1 MPVVH
6 VNNLDELQALFA
18 SDHRVVILDFFATWC
33 GPCKMIA
40 PFFEDLSNSEWNQY
54 VCFVKVD
61 VDEASDIAEM
71 CEVSAMP
78 TFTAFYKNQK
88 LSEFSGAS
96 KDKLQKM
103 VETCASLYK
112 NVNNC

>member
-6 VNNLDELQALFA
+6 VKNLEELQTLFA
-18 SDHRVVILDFFATWC
+18 TDPRVMILDFFATWC

-61 VDEASDIAEM
+61 VDEAADVAEM
-71 CEVSAMP
+71 FQVSAMP
-78 TFTAFYKNQK
+78 TITAYYKNQK
-88 LSEFSGAS
+88 LAEFSGAS
-96 KDKLQKM
+96 KEKLQKM
-103 VETCASLYK
+103 VDTCVALYK
-112 NVNNC
+112 NVNNV